1 MAITGTIAIVGSPN
15 VGKSTIFNR
24 IIGERKS
31 IIDDQPGVTRDRI
44 YAHGTW
50 LTKEFRLIDTGGV
63 EIENTPFQEQI
74 RAQVEIALD
83 EADVIIFVVDGKL
96 GITRDDRMV
105 TKLLRQ
111 SKKPVILAV
120 NKIDDGSK
128 IYDIHEFYQLGLGNP
143 IPVSGVH
150 GIGIGDVL
158 DEAIKHLNNSN
169 IKEYDGKICF
179 SLIGRPNVGK
189 SSLVNAI
196 LNQSRVIVSNIEG
209 TTRDTIDTP
218 FRRENRDYIVIDTAG
233 LKKRGKIYEAVDK
246 YAALRALSAIDRS
259 DIVLLVIDAETG
271 IREQDKHVFGY
282 AVEANKAVIIVVNKW
297 DTVKKDQNTMNEFTK
312 KIRNEFKF
320 LDYAPIVYVSALEKS
335 RINTIFQAIDV
346 AYDAYNMHVSTSV
359 LNQIVQ
365 EAQTMNPTP
374 QFNGGR
380 LKIYFVNQVAVC
392 PPTFVLFVNDP
403 QFMHFSYERYIE
415 NKFRDAF
422 EFEGSPI
429 KIICRGKTI

>member
-1 MAITGTIAIVGSPN
+1 MAVTGTVAIVGTPN

-44 YAHGTW
+44 YAHGKW

-63 EIENTPFQEQI
+63 EMENTPFQDQI
-74 RAQVEIALD
+74 RAQVEIAIN
-83 EADVIIFVVDGKL
+83 EADVIVFVVDGKV
-96 GITRDDRMV
+96 GITNDDRIV
-105 TKLLRQ
+105 TRMLHK
-111 SKKPVILAV
+111 SNKPVILAV
-120 NKIDDGSK
+120 NKIDDGAM
-128 IYDIHEFYQLGLGNP
+128 INNIHEFYGLGIGDP

-158 DEAIKHLNNSN
+158 DAIVSN
-169 IKEYDGKICF
+169 LPDTHEKTYDGKICF

-196 LNQSRVIVSNIEG
+196 LNQSRVIVSDIEG
-209 TTRDTIDTP
+209 TTRDAIDTP
-218 FRRENRDYIVIDTAG
+218 FRREGRDYIVIDTAG

-246 YAALRALSAIDRS
+246 YAALRALAVIDRS
-259 DIVLLVIDAETG
+259 DVVLLVIDAETG

-282 AVEANKAVIIVVNKW
+282 AVEARKAVVIVVNKW
-297 DTVKKDQNTMNEFTK
+297 DAVDKNEHTMNEFTK

-320 LDYAPIVYVSALEKS
+320 LDYAPIVFVSALEKS
-335 RINTIFQAIDV
+335 RINTIFNAIEV
-346 AYDAYNMHVSTSV
+346 AYDAYNMHVSTSII
-359 LNQIVQ
+359 NEIVQ
-365 EAQTMNPTP
+365 EAQMMNPTP
-374 QFNGGR
+374 FFNGGR
-380 LKIYFVNQVAVC
+380 LKILFANQVAVC

-403 QFMHFSYERYIE
+403 NFMHFSYQRYIE
-415 NKFRDAF
+415 NRFRDTF

-429 KIICRGKTI
+429 NIICRERK